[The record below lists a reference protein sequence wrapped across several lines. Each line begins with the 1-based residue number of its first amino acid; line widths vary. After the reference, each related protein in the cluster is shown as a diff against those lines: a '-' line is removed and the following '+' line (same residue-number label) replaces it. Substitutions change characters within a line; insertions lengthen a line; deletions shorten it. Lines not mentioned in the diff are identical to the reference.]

1 MSLSHGNA
9 FTWFLLVGLSGIIV
23 VAVVTAQRGRK
34 MTIRR
39 IAGLSAIDEAVGRA
53 TEMGRPMLFS
63 PGLGGLQ
70 ITTLQALAVLGHVS
84 RLAARYGV
92 RIITAL
98 ADPIVFPVA
107 EETVREAYAAEG
119 RPEAFRPEDV
129 RFVSDRQFAY
139 AAGCVGLMSRERV
152 ASNFFFGD
160 FYAESLILGETGR
173 EVGAMQIAGTPQ
185 TIQVPFFIAAC
196 DYVIIGDEYYAA
208 SAYLTQEPTLLGS
221 LVGQD
226 IAKALLV
233 GLILLGIG
241 IATVLGAAANTPL
254 HNFLLRWLGGR

>member
-1 MSLSHGNA
+1 MNHGNA
-9 FTWFLLVGLSGIIV
+9 FTWFLLLGLSGIIV
-23 VAVVTAQRGRK
+23 VAVVTAQRGGR
-34 MTIRR
+34 MRIRR

-63 PGLGGLQ
+63 AGLGGLG

-84 RLAARYGV
+84 RLAARYGSRV
-92 RIITAL
+92 IVAL
-98 ADPIVFPVA
+98 ADPTVYPVA
-107 EETVREAYAAEG
+107 EETVREAYGAEG
-119 RPEAFRPEDV
+119 KQESFRSEEV

-139 AAGCVGLMSRERV
+139 AAGCVGLMNRERV
-152 ASNFFFGD
+152 AANFFFGD
-160 FYAESLILGETGR
+160 FYAESLILGEAGR

-185 TIQVPFFIAAC
+185 TIQIPFFIAAC

-226 IAKALLV
+226 IAKLALGAVIVL
-233 GLILLGIG
+233 GLG
-241 IATVLGAAANTPL
+241 IATWLGAAGNTAV
-254 HNFLLRWLGGR
+254 HNLLMRWLGGG